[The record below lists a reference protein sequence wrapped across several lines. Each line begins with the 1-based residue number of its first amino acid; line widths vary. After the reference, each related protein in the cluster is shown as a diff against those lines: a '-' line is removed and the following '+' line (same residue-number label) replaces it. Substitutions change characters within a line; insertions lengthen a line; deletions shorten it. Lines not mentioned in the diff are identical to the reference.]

1 MPIIN
6 FKDLLGS
13 GTLPVSIEPYTATG
27 QVSALMAHDVMV
39 SIEQI
44 SEGDDNLG
52 VSLNDIKVQNYNV
65 DLTID
70 RERLRGMG
78 FRIPIDFPVRE
89 PATATIS
96 IDALMSDA
104 EIGRLAEIRTDDN
117 EYNINLDIHHVD
129 LCAPYED
136 GGFERRLKSR
146 YMLRRAH
153 LERASY
159 AASIGNDKTVVLGF
173 MVDFDPDD
181 ISRGLFLSGYV
192 NV

>member
-1 MPIIN
+1 
-6 FKDLLGS
+6 
-13 GTLPVSIEPYTATG
+13 
-27 QVSALMAHDVMV
+27 
-39 SIEQI
+39 
-44 SEGDDNLG
+44 
-52 VSLNDIKVQNYNV
+52 LNDLKVQNYTV
-65 DLTID
+65 DLSVD

-78 FRIPIDFPVRE
+78 YRIPIDFPVKE

-104 EIGRLAEIRTDDN
+104 EAGRLGEIRTDDN
-117 EYNINLDIHHVD
+117 EYNINLDIYHVD
-129 LCAPYED
+129 LCNPYVE
-136 GGFERRLKSR
+136 GGFRRTLTNR

-159 AASIGNDKTVVLGF
+159 SSQIGSDKTVVLGF